1 MEKEEEEKK
10 IEERKKKKTE
20 EKIIIVIL
28 FFNNK
33 KWNLLSF
40 LSFNRMLK
48 ETFKEEK
55 ETIQF
60 ISISLHNSGFIFFL
74 LRQQEEQ

>member
-1 MEKEEEEKK
+1 MEKEEE
-10 IEERKKKKTE
+10 RKKKERRRRRKNYNC
-20 EKIIIVIL
+20 IL

-60 ISISLHNSGFIFFL
+60 ISISLHNSGFISFL

>member
-1 MEKEEEEKK
+1 MEKEEEKK
-10 IEERKKKKTE
+10 IEERKKKK
-20 EKIIIVIL
+20 KNNYNCIL

>member
-1 MEKEEEEKK
+1 
-10 IEERKKKKTE
+10 
-20 EKIIIVIL
+20 
-28 FFNNK
+28 
-33 KWNLLSF
+33 
-40 LSFNRMLK
+40 MLK

-74 LRQQEEQ
+74 LRQQEDQ